1 LDHYLLLGKSEQVD
15 GGRKKSSILANTY
28 EAILGAVY
36 MDTGFDPAL
45 DIVQRH
51 LETYFPSGTTSHDS
65 DDYKSLLQEWT
76 QRTLGISPDYQVLEE
91 FGPDHD
97 KRFQV
102 SLTFSEKVKVVG
114 WGKSKKK
121 AEQEAA
127 RKALEE
133 LNAKIQAP
141 NNK

>member
-1 LDHYLLLGKSEQVD
+1 MESEKSYPRQHLQAV
-15 GGRKKSSILANTY
+15 
-28 EAILGAVY
+28 LGAIY

-65 DDYKSLLQEWT
+65 DDYKSLLQEWA
-76 QRTLGISPDYQVLEE
+76 QRTLGMSPDYHVLEE

-102 SLTFSEKVKVVG
+102 SLTVSEKVKVVG

-127 RKALEE
+127 KKALDE

>member
-1 LDHYLLLGKSEQVD
+1 LDHYLLLGKSELLD

-28 EAILGAVY
+28 EAVLGAVY

-45 DIVQRH
+45 EIVQRH
-51 LETYFPSGTTSHDS
+51 LEIYFPSGTSSLHS
-65 DDYKSLLQEWT
+65 DDYKSLLQELI
-76 QRTLGISPDYQVLEE
+76 QRTLGISPNYHVLEE

-102 SLTFSEKVKVVG
+102 SLTVSEKVKVVG

-127 RKALEE
+127 KKALEE
-133 LNAKIQAP
+133 LSTPLQAA